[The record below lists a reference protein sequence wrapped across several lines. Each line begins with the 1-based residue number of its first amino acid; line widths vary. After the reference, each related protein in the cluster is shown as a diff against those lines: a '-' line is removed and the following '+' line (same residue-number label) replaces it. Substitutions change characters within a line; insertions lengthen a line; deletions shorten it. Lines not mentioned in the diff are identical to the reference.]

1 MLFVRSRCFRM
12 KWVIEFD
19 IVGLFDNINHGKL
32 LELIGK
38 HCQEKWIF
46 PYIERCLKT
55 PVLMP
60 DKRLKRKKC
69 KHTARRR
76 HQSGVCK
83 SFYAL
88 CIWRMDG
95 REVSEMF
102 VGKARFF
109 LPGQKQQLCISC
121 CLPYVILRQ
130 WFHQDKR
137 QVRQECSHFFHD
149 KRMNE

>member
-32 LELIGK
+32 LELIEK

-60 DKRLKRKKC
+60 DKRLKERNASTPQGGVISLVFANLFMHYAFDEWMAGRFPKC
-69 KHTARRR
+69 SWERQDSFCPVRNNHFVFPA
-76 HQSGVCK
+76 VCHMLYFGNDFIKISVKFVK
-83 SFYAL
+83 SAAIFSTTNA
-88 CIWRMDG
+88 
-95 REVSEMF
+95 
-102 VGKARFF
+102 
-109 LPGQKQQLCISC
+109 
-121 CLPYVILRQ
+121 
-130 WFHQDKR
+130 
-137 QVRQECSHFFHD
+137 
-149 KRMNE
+149 